1 MSAAISDRKKEY
13 YSILESAQKGD
24 MELAEWLL
32 RFLSVLENAID
43 DARVKANKIL
53 AKHLFWNTNTSP
65 NLLKYNKDV

>member
-43 DARVKANKIL
+43 DARVKANKI
-53 AKHLFWNTNTSP
+53 
-65 NLLKYNKDV
+65 